1 MDIYWKHEYHITKTD
16 FFVISA
22 YLAAY
27 QQDQLLK
34 MLLIKDEYN
43 LLLQNFLMIVLYN
56 SSANCWLGVTA
67 LAISLFILLLFN
79 FLSKEF

>member
-1 MDIYWKHEYHITKTD
+1 MDS
-16 FFVISA
+16 FVISA

-56 SSANCWLGVTA
+56 SSTNCWLGVTA
-67 LAISLFILLLFN
+67 LATSLFILLLFN